1 MTAAVDTPTA
11 ELERVRVERVRV
23 VVVDDS
29 EPLRALLS
37 QMLAAAA
44 CDVVGEASDG
54 GEAIEVVRA
63 TAPDVVILDLHM
75 PDVDGLQA
83 LRVLAPGCPDTTFL
97 MFTSGDAAAVAAC
110 LQAGADG
117 HFLKQDIV
125 ALVGHVA
132 GLGARVAEH

>member
-11 ELERVRVERVRV
+11 ELEGVRV

-37 QMLAAAA
+37 QMLAAVG
-44 CDVVGEASDG
+44 CDVVGEAGDG

-63 TAPDVVILDLHM
+63 TAPQVVVLDLHM
-75 PDVDGLQA
+75 PHVDGLEA
-83 LRVLAPGCPDTTFL
+83 LRVLRPACPDTTFI
-97 MFTSGDAAAVAAC
+97 MFTSGDAASVASC
-110 LQAGADG
+110 LRAGADG

-125 ALVGHVA
+125 GLVGHIA
-132 GLGARVAEH
+132 GLRAPVAER

>member
-1 MTAAVDTPTA
+1 MTAIVETPTA
-11 ELERVRVERVRV
+11 ELDHVRV

-54 GEAIEVVRA
+54 GEAIQVVRA

-125 ALVGHVA
+125 GLVGHVA
-132 GLGARVAEH
+132 ALGARVAEH